1 MKIRRLFAIW
11 ASKLTGFVCKLLGKQ
26 GLTWSGKIALT
37 IDPDILTEMAAD
49 VREKIFVVCGTNGK
63 TTINN
68 LLCSTLEGQGK
79 KVICNHS
86 GSNMLNGAI
95 AAFVLSAKWNGKID
109 ADYACIEVDEAST
122 LRILQ
127 IVQKRQ

>member
-95 AAFVLSAKWNGKID
+95 AAFLGKICGE
-109 ADYACIEVDEAST
+109 CIISIDDDRH
-122 LRILQ
+122 LRSNSHCIF
-127 IVQKRQ
+127 

>member
-1 MKIRRLFAIW
+1 MGFKAHR
-11 ASKLTGFVCKLLGKQ
+11 FVCKLLGKQ

-95 AAFVLSAKWNGKID
+95 AAFVLSAKWNGKSMPTMPVSKWTKPPHC
-109 ADYACIEVDEAST
+109 AFS
-122 LRILQ
+122 RISNR
-127 IVQKRQ
+127 IT

>member
-49 VREKIFVVCGTNGK
+49 VREKSCRLWYK
-63 TTINN
+63 W
-68 LLCSTLEGQGK
+68 K
-79 KVICNHS
+79 NH
-86 GSNMLNGAI
+86 N
-95 AAFVLSAKWNGKID
+95 
-109 ADYACIEVDEAST
+109 
-122 LRILQ
+122 Q
-127 IVQKRQ
+127 

>member
-63 TTINN
+63 TTINT
-68 LLCSTLEGQGK
+68 LLYFGGTGK
-79 KVICNHS
+79 KGN
-86 GSNMLNGAI
+86 L
-95 AAFVLSAKWNGKID
+95 
-109 ADYACIEVDEAST
+109 
-122 LRILQ
+122 
-127 IVQKRQ
+127 